1 MVVGGSSPAND
12 VVITV
17 ESARA
22 EGRSWSGE
30 TRAAVRNNGSG
41 LRGWIAEEA
50 VWMCAQFAKVAL
62 SVFVVRAVTKLFQ
75 TGAASQQAYVRAE
88 NLWTHGHDER
98 VYTASSGAA
107 WRPAGS
113 GAGSQRGGGYSAGAN
128 SGNSSGDGTRRTVPE
143 NPRYVTTVGGYHLY
157 LHNTLL
163 DPARQQWPCPV
174 LFTSACETCHFLE
187 YDRGGTPHC
196 AAVLKL
202 RTVLDGVDGG
212 ESLEELR
219 QWIRAH
225 QPNP

>member
-1 MVVGGSSPAND
+1 MVVGGSSPASD

-17 ESARA
+17 EPARA
-22 EGRSWSGE
+22 AGRSWSGE
-30 TRAAVRNNGSG
+30 TRAAVRNDARG

-50 VWMCAQFAKVAL
+50 LWMCAQFAKVAL
-62 SVFVVRAVTKLFQ
+62 SVFVLRAVTKLFQ

-113 GAGSQRGGGYSAGAN
+113 GAGSQRSSGYSAGAN

-163 DPARQQWPCPV
+163 DPARQQ
-174 LFTSACETCHFLE
+174 
-187 YDRGGTPHC
+187 
-196 AAVLKL
+196 
-202 RTVLDGVDGG
+202 
-212 ESLEELR
+212 
-219 QWIRAH
+219 
-225 QPNP
+225 

>member
-1 MVVGGSSPAND
+1 MVVGGSNPASD

-17 ESARA
+17 EPARA

-41 LRGWIAEEA
+41 VRGWLAEEGL
-50 VWMCAQFAKVAL
+50 WMVAQFAKVAL

-98 VYTASSGAA
+98 VYTASNGAA

-113 GAGSQRGGGYSAGAN
+113 DAGSQRSGGYSAGAN
-128 SGNSSGDGTRRTVPE
+128 TGSSLGNAARRAVPE

-163 DPARQQWPCPV
+163 DPARQYWHCPI
-174 LFTSACETCHFLE
+174 LLASACETCHFVE

-212 ESLEELR
+212 EDFNEIR
-219 QWIRAH
+219 QWIR
-225 QPNP
+225 NS